1 MRLKDKVVVITGASY
16 GMGKSIVELF
26 AKEGAKVVAVARRKE
41 RLEALATSLEG
52 EAGTVAVY
60 PGDISLRETN
70 EGMIDFAVEKFGRLD
85 VLVNNAGIMDDM
97 SAVGD
102 ASDEKYE
109 RVMDLYGP
117 LCAMRKAVQVFL
129 AQETGGKIVNVASVG
144 GYRSCA
150 GAVYC
155 ASKAALVS
163 LTKNTAY
170 MYRDKNIACNGIA
183 PGGVSTEIASSMGMP
198 DMFGYGQIKPVL
210 AVSPAPTV
218 PENIANAALF
228 LSEDATA
235 YINGVIIPVDGGWM
249 AG

>member
-1 MRLKDKVVVITGASY
+1 M
-16 GMGKSIVELF
+16 
-26 AKEGAKVVAVARRKE
+26 
-41 RLEALATSLEG
+41 
-52 EAGTVAVY
+52 AVY

-97 SAVGD
+97 SAAG
-102 ASDEKYE
+102 EKYE
-109 RVMDLYGP
+109 RVMAVNLYGP

-150 GAVYC
+150 
-155 ASKAALVS
+155 SKAALVS

-170 MYRDKNIACNGIA
+170 MYRDKNIVCNGIA

>member
-1 MRLKDKVVVITGASY
+1 M
-16 GMGKSIVELF
+16 
-26 AKEGAKVVAVARRKE
+26 
-41 RLEALATSLEG
+41 
-52 EAGTVAVY
+52 AVY

-97 SAVGD
+97 SAAG
-102 ASDEKYE
+102 EKYE
-109 RVMDLYGP
+109 RVMAVNLYGP

-144 GYRSCA
+144 GYRI
-150 GAVYC
+150 C

-170 MYRDKNIACNGIA
+170 MYRDKNIVCNGIA

>member
-1 MRLKDKVVVITGASY
+1 MSSFSPG
-16 GMGKSIVELF
+16 
-26 AKEGAKVVAVARRKE
+26 KE
-41 RLEALATSLEG
+41 RLEALAASLEG

-97 SAVGD
+97 SAAG
-102 ASDEKYE
+102 EKYE
-109 RVMDLYGP
+109 RVMAVNLYGP

-150 GAVYC
+150 
-155 ASKAALVS
+155 SKAALVS

-170 MYRDKNIACNGIA
+170 MYRDKNIVCNGIA